1 MGFDVLKTKGLRPVR
16 LIVAGAF
23 AVSLGGVGARAQEAQ
38 QSDSPLKSAMKI
50 VGFATDVNPPPSF
63 VQQSR
68 PATPAPSI
76 PAFNKSPEPP
86 ATAKSAKEVDDISS
100 DLEAVSKQHDALRA
114 AFPPSAK
121 AVADAEAA
129 KAAKAKTKTT
139 AQKSPIPS
147 F

>member
-1 MGFDVLKTKGLRPVR
+1 LDVSKTKPLRSAR
-16 LIVAGAF
+16 LIVAGALV
-23 AVSLGGVGARAQEAQ
+23 AALSGAGARAQEAQ
-38 QSDSPLKSAMKI
+38 TDSPMKSVMKI
-50 VGFATDVNPPPSF
+50 VGFATDVKPPPEF

-68 PATPAPSI
+68 PSKAPPSI
-76 PAFNKSPEPP
+76 PAFNKAPEPP
-86 ATAKSAKEVDDISS
+86 GAAKSAQEVGDIDS
-100 DLEAVSKQHDALRA
+100 DLEAIGKQHDALRA

-129 KAAKAKTKTT
+129 KAAKAKSKS